1 MVSYL
6 KTVFSYL
13 KNYSFYWL
21 AKGFKPYAVNNQSY
35 KFSDR
40 KLNNPFVN
48 KIFLWIGKKTTDFQR
63 RVFPP
68 SYLVLNEWCGFLVS
82 KIIYELTKLEVAD
95 IIKAQGGKMNIY
107 EIAKATG
114 TKEDKLNRLLRVAA
128 SKGIFCSIGNGV
140 YANTQL
146 SLVLCKDHPNTFRNI
161 ILLYEEYSSATQ
173 YLAYDLKL
181 QTGNKNERMT
191 PFAKAH
197 DGIGAF
203 EWWALPENKER
214 QEVFNKGMI
223 EQDSIY
229 GKGLHQDYDWS
240 QYRNATYVD
249 VAGGSGGFLFQLL
262 TRYPTM
268 KGVLYEY
275 PSVIEK
281 FEQLWSTNHKELL
294 DRVQF
299 FRGDFFI
306 NPPPPSDVYFLRS
319 ILHNWPDEQAVKIL
333 KTIHSAIPSTN
344 VSSSYHEVPSYSK
357 PKLLIAEILI
367 DDRTKFPLLYQ
378 LDILMM
384 CMYNGKER
392 TKSEITELLNKSGW
406 KLTKVTYCRGG
417 FSVIE
422 AVPL

>member
-1 MVSYL
+1 MYTILIVSLALFIISCWFIFRTKCNDNYNLMVIL
-6 KTVFSYL
+6 P
-13 KNYSFYWL
+13 
-21 AKGFKPYAVNNQSY
+21 APA
-35 KFSDR
+35 
-40 KLNNPFVN
+40 N
-48 KIFLWIGKKTTDFQR
+48 KIFLWIGKKITDLQR
-63 RVFPP
+63 RLLPP
-68 SYLVLNEWCGFLVS
+68 TYLVLNEWSGFLVS

-95 IIKAQGGKMNIY
+95 IIKAQGGKMSIY

-128 SKGIFCSIGNGV
+128 SKGIFRSLGNGV
-140 YANTQL
+140 YANTHL

-173 YLAYDLKL
+173 YLTYDLKL
-181 QTGNKNERMT
+181 QTDNEQMT
-191 PFAKAH
+191 
-197 DGIGAF
+197 
-203 EWWALPENKER
+203 
-214 QEVFNKGMI
+214 QEIFNKGMI

-240 QYRNATYVD
+240 QYRNATFVD

-268 KGVLYEY
+268 KGVLYDHS
-275 PSVIEK
+275 SVIEMSEK
-281 FEQLWSTNHKELL
+281 LWSTNHKELL

-306 NPPPPSDVYFLRS
+306 NPAPPSDVYFLRS
-319 ILHNWPDEQAVKIL
+319 ILHNWPDEQAIKIL

-344 VSSSYHEVPSYSK
+344 ASSSYHKAPSNFK

-367 DDRTKFPLLYQ
+367 DDRTQFPLLYQ

-406 KLTKVTYCRGG
+406 KLTKVTYCKGG

>member
-1 MVSYL
+1 ML
-6 KTVFSYL
+6 
-13 KNYSFYWL
+13 
-21 AKGFKPYAVNNQSY
+21 
-35 KFSDR
+35 
-40 KLNNPFVN
+40 
-48 KIFLWIGKKTTDFQR
+48 DFQR

-181 QTGNKNERMT
+181 QTDNKNEQMT
-191 PFAKAH
+191 SFAKAH

-214 QEVFNKGMI
+214 QEIFNKGMV

-240 QYRNATYVD
+240 QYRNATFVD

-281 FEQLWSTNHKELL
+281 SEQLWSTNHKELL

-299 FRGDFFI
+299 F
-306 NPPPPSDVYFLRS
+306 
-319 ILHNWPDEQAVKIL
+319 
-333 KTIHSAIPSTN
+333 
-344 VSSSYHEVPSYSK
+344 SSSSHHEAPSYSK

-406 KLTKVTYCRGG
+406 KLTKVTYCSGG